1 MKLKLI
7 ILTLFF
13 ISTVT
18 FSQNK
23 GAISGV
29 LTDKDSNNETL
40 PFANVL
46 LKGTQIYA
54 TTDIDGKYSINA
66 PAGDYAIQ
74 FSYIGYESIEIPVT
88 VKDSETVILSKALG
102 AAGYKLNDV
111 VITTHVNK
119 QKETA
124 LLLEQKNAV
133 EIKQSI
139 GAQELSR
146 KGVSDV
152 ATAVTKTSGIT
163 KQEGSGNI
171 FVRGLGDRYNSTTM
185 NGLPLPSNDPSKKNI
200 KLGIFNTDIVESIGI
215 DKTYNFRNFG
225 DFGGAN
231 IDIVSKKHTGSEMLE
246 IGFELG
252 INTLANSQKDF
263 RLQDGPSKTGFSNT
277 SYPKNPF
284 SSYNFDTNWNTAAAT
299 PINTSIFVRGGSE
312 FNVGENGKLGFF
324 GTASF
329 DNEYNYTTGVSNGS
343 IGLNGIPRRN
353 LNFESFSY
361 NTNTTVM
368 GNVNYKVNDNNSI
381 KFNSLFVNTSS
392 QDHQEFE
399 GIIDRFD
406 IASDGGGYIRR
417 SNLDQTT
424 VFINQLLG
432 NHSLNERTNFNWGVS
447 YNSLKNSIPDRMQN
461 TLIPQNGQSDPDV
474 KQVSDN
480 NDSENHRFYQNLKDN
495 QLAANLAL
503 DYKFK
508 KEDEDYKGKFT
519 IGYSG
524 YTKKVGFEARQF
536 NFDINT
542 AVAQPVVD
550 KNNIDGYFN
559 QTNFS
564 NNLFS
569 IKTFNGGLA
578 PQTYDGDQNIQAAFV
593 GVEYKFTP
601 KLTVVFGTRG
611 EYIIQNIDWFTNISK
626 GTNKFDKFE
635 FLPSTSIKYELNED
649 QNLKFAASKSYTLP
663 QFKERA
669 PFQFEDVTEV
679 IIGNPKL
686 YSSTNYN
693 ADIKWEYFPKS
704 SEIISL
710 TAFGKLI
717 HNPINEI
724 TITSATNDIS
734 YVNSGDKAVVLG
746 AEFEIRKNIF
756 ENDSENKESL
766 TTGFNA
772 SYMYN
777 NQDFNG
783 KKVEDETDLT
793 VFFSKTEGKLTGAS
807 DLLLNGDLSY
817 FKEFS
822 GDKNVL
828 ATVTYGYFSDRIYA
842 LGTSGRGDLV
852 DKANGTLDFIL
863 KSKLTKNIGLG
874 FSVKNILNPTIER
887 IQDKQNVLVESY
899 KKGVNFKVAATYTF

>member
-1 MKLKLI
+1 MKLKLF
-7 ILTLFF
+7 ILTLF
-13 ISTVT
+13 ITTAS

-23 GAISGV
+23 GTISGV

-46 LKGTQIYA
+46 IKGTNENT
-54 TTDIDGKYSINA
+54 TTDINGKYSLNTT
-66 PAGDYAIQ
+66 AGNHIVQ
-74 FSYIGYESIEIPVT
+74 FSFIGYESVETPVNVIEG
-88 VKDSETVILSKALG
+88 ETFILSGALESSS
-102 AAGYKLNDV
+102 YKLDDV
-111 VITTHVNK
+111 VITTTVNK

-139 GAQELSR
+139 GAQELAR

-200 KLGIFNTDIVESIGI
+200 KLSVFNTDIVESIGI

-231 IDIVSKKHTGSEMLE
+231 IDIVSKVHSGDKMLE
-246 IGFELG
+246 LGFELG
-252 INTLANSQKDF
+252 VNTLAISQKDF
-263 RLQDGPSKTGFSNT
+263 RLQDGPSDWGFSST
-277 SYPKNPF
+277 TYPSDPF
-284 SSYNFDTNWNTAAAT
+284 TTNNFSTKWNTVSAT
-299 PINTSIFVRGGSE
+299 PINNSIFIRGGNS
-312 FNVGENGKLGFF
+312 FIIGENGKLGFF

-329 DNEYNYTTGVSNGS
+329 DNEYNYTSGVSNGS
-343 IGLNGIPRRN
+343 IGLNGLPRRN
-353 LNFESFSY
+353 LTFESFSY
-361 NTNTTVM
+361 STNTTVM
-368 GNVNYKVNDNNSI
+368 GNVNYKINSDNSL
-381 KFNSLFVNTSS
+381 KFNSMFINSS
-392 QDHQEFE
+392 TQDHKEFE
-399 GIIDRFD
+399 GIIDSFD

-424 VFINQLLG
+424 LFINQLLG
-432 NHSLNERTNFNWGVS
+432 THSLTERTKLNWGAS
-447 YNSLKNSIPDRMQN
+447 YNSLKNIIPDRMQN
-461 TLIPQNGQSDPDV
+461 TLIPQNGQSDLDV

-495 QLAANLAL
+495 QLAANLSV

-508 KEDEDYKGKFT
+508 KNEDGFMGKFT
-519 IGYSG
+519 LGYNA
-524 YTKKVGFEARQF
+524 YTKKVAFQARQF

-542 AVAQPVVD
+542 AVSQPVVD
-550 KNNIDGYFN
+550 PKNIDGYFN

-569 IKTFNGGLA
+569 IKTFNGGLT
-578 PQTYDGDQNIQAAFV
+578 PQTYDGEQNIQAAFL

-626 GTNKFDKFE
+626 GANKFDKFE
-635 FLPSTSIKYELNED
+635 ILPTTSIKYEVTED

-710 TAFGKLI
+710 TGFGKLI
-717 HNPINEI
+717 QNPINEI

-756 ENDSENKESL
+756 DRDSEKKETLS
-766 TTGFNA
+766 TGLNA

-793 VFFSKTEGKLTGAS
+793 VFFSKAEGKLTGAS
-807 DLLLNGDLSY
+807 DLLLNGDISY
-817 FKEFS
+817 FKEFAN
-822 GDKNVL
+822 DKNVL
-828 ATVTYGYFSDRIYA
+828 ATVTYSYFSDRIYA
-842 LGTSGRGDLV
+842 LGTSGRGDLI

-863 KSKLTKNIGLG
+863 KSKVSEKIGLG
-874 FSVKNILNPTIER
+874 FSVKNILDPTIER
-887 IQDKQNVLVESY
+887 FQDKQNVLVQSY
-899 KKGVNFKVAATYTF
+899 KKGINFKVSATYRF

>member
-1 MKLKLI
+1 MKLKLFL
-7 ILTLFF
+7 LTLFITT
-13 ISTVT
+13 IS

-23 GAISGV
+23 GTISGV
-29 LTDKDSNNETL
+29 ITDKDFNNETL
-40 PFANVL
+40 PFANIL
-46 LKGTQIYA
+46 LKGTPINT
-54 TTDIDGKYSINA
+54 TTDIDGKYIVNA
-66 PAGDYAIQ
+66 PDGNYVIQ
-74 FSYIGYESIEIPVT
+74 FSFIGYETIEIPVT
-88 VKDSETVILSKALG
+88 VKSNETVTINKGLMSSS
-102 AAGYKLNDV
+102 YKLDDV
-111 VITTHVNK
+111 VITTTANK
-119 QKETA
+119 QKEAA

-139 GAQELSR
+139 GAQELAR

-200 KLGIFNTDIVESIGI
+200 KLSVFNTDIVESIGI

-231 IDIVSKKHTGSEMLE
+231 IDIVSKVHSGSGTL
-246 IGFELG
+246 ELG
-252 INTLANSQKDF
+252 FDLGVNTLATSHKDF
-263 RLQDGPSKTGFSNT
+263 RLQDGPSKLGFSNT
-277 SYPKNPF
+277 TYPSNPF
-284 SSYNFDTNWNTAAAT
+284 STYNFSTKWNTVSSK
-299 PINTSIFVRGGSE
+299 PLNNSFFIRGGDS
-312 FNVGENGKLGFF
+312 FNIGDDGKIGYF

-329 DNEYNYTTGVSNGS
+329 DNDYTYTTGISNAS

-353 LNFESFSY
+353 LTFESFSY
-361 NTNTTVM
+361 STNTTLM
-368 GNVNYKVNDNNSI
+368 GNVNYKINSSNSL
-381 KFNSLFVNTSS
+381 KFNSMFINSS
-392 QDHQEFE
+392 TQDHKEFE
-399 GIIDRFD
+399 GIIDSFD
-406 IASDGGGYIRR
+406 IAADGGGYIRR

-424 VFINQLLG
+424 LIINQLLG
-432 NHSLNERTNFNWGVS
+432 SHSLTEKTKFNWGVS
-447 YNSLKNSIPDRMQN
+447 YNSLKNIIPDRMQN
-461 TLIPQNGQSDPDV
+461 TLIPQNGQSDPNI

-495 QLAANLAL
+495 QLAADLSV
-503 DYKFK
+503 DYRFSKN
-508 KEDEDYKGKFT
+508 EDGYKGKFT
-519 IGYSG
+519 IGYNG

-542 AVAQPVVD
+542 AASQPVVD

-578 PQTYDGDQNIQAAFV
+578 PQTYDGEQNIQAGFM
-593 GVEYKFTP
+593 GIEYKFTP
-601 KLTVVFGTRG
+601 KLTIVFGTRG

-626 GTNKFDKFE
+626 GSNKFDKFE
-635 FLPSTSIKYELNED
+635 ILPTTSVKYELTDD

-679 IIGNPKL
+679 IVGNPKL

-693 ADIKWEYFPKS
+693 ADLKWEYFPKS

-710 TAFGKLI
+710 TAFSKLI
-717 HNPINEI
+717 QNPINEI
-724 TITSATNDIS
+724 TIASATNDIS
-734 YVNSGDKAVVLG
+734 YVNSGDKAIVLG

-756 ENDSENKESL
+756 ENDSKNKETLS
-766 TTGFNA
+766 TGLNA

-783 KKVEDETDLT
+783 QKVENETDLS

-807 DLLLNGDLSY
+807 DLLVNTDVSY
-817 FKEFS
+817 FKEFTK
-822 GDKNVL
+822 DKNIL
-828 ATVTYGYFSDRIYA
+828 ATITYSYFSDRIYA
-842 LGTSGRGDLV
+842 LGTSGRGDLI
-852 DKANGTLDFIL
+852 DKANGTLDLIL
-863 KSKLTKNIGLG
+863 KSQLTRKIGVGFSAKNI
-874 FSVKNILNPTIER
+874 
-887 IQDKQNVLVESY
+887 
-899 KKGVNFKVAATYTF
+899 